1 MYHDSVCKKGVESM
15 AKERLLFVI
24 EGLDGCGKSTQ
35 LPLVSDALNARGI
48 SNRSISYPDYESES
62 SALVRLYLKGAF
74 GGSADDVNAYAAS
87 SFYAVDRYAS
97 YMQYWKQDY
106 ENGTAILAG
115 RYVSSNA
122 IYQMTK
128 LPCSAWDDYLAWLA
142 DYEYEKLALPRPDAV
157 VFLDMPLTL
166 SQKLLLQRYE
176 GEDNRRDIHERDLEY
191 LAKCREAAMYA
202 ARKCGWHIL
211 PCADENGLLP
221 REVMTWRIA
230 DMLMQIAHK
239 V

>member
-1 MYHDSVCKKGVESM
+1 M
-15 AKERLLFVI
+15 AKENLLFVI

-35 LPLVSDALNARGI
+35 LPLVSDALSKRSI
-48 SNRSISYPDYESES
+48 PNRSISYPDYTSES
-62 SALVRLYLKGAF
+62 SALVRLYLQGEF
-74 GGSADDVNAYAAS
+74 GDSADAVNAYAAS

-97 YMQYWKQDY
+97 YMQYWKHDY

-128 LPCSAWDDYLAWLA
+128 LPREAWDDYLAWLA
-142 DYEYEKLALPRPDAV
+142 DYEYDKLGLPRPDAV
-157 VFLDMPLTL
+157 IFLDMPLAL
-166 SQKLLLQRYE
+166 SQQLLMQRYE
-176 GEDNRRDIHERDLEY
+176 GESDRKDIHERDLTY
-191 LAKCREAAMYA
+191 LAKCHEAAMYA
-202 ARKCGWHIL
+202 AEKMGWHIL

-230 DMLMQIAHK
+230 DLLVRIANEA
-239 V
+239 

>member
-1 MYHDSVCKKGVESM
+1 M
-15 AKERLLFVI
+15 AKEKLLFVM

-35 LPLVSDALNARGI
+35 LPLVSDALAARGVP
-48 SNRSISYPDYESES
+48 NRPISYPDYESES
-62 SALVRLYLKGAF
+62 SALVRLYLQGAF
-74 GGSADDVNAYAAS
+74 GGSADDVNAFAAS

-106 ENGTAILAG
+106 ENGKAILAG

-128 LPCSAWDDYLAWLA
+128 LPREAWDAYLAWLA
-142 DYEYEKLALPRPDAV
+142 DYEYDKLGLPRPDAV
-157 VFLDMPLTL
+157 VFLDMPLAL
-166 SQKLLLQRYE
+166 SQKLLMQRYE
-176 GEDNRRDIHERDLEY
+176 GENDRRDIHERDLAY
-191 LAKCREAAMYA
+191 LANCHEAAMYA
-202 ARKCGWHIL
+202 AEKMGWHIL

-230 DMLMQIAHK
+230 DLLMQIAQNA
-239 V
+239 